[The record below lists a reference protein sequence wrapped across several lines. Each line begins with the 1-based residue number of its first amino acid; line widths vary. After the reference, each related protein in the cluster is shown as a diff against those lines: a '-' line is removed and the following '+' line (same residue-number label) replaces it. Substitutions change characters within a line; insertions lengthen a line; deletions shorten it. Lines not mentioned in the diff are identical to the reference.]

1 MSAYAA
7 AAGGYH
13 PVYPRALTPA
23 RSTPVPDLVLP
34 PPSPG
39 SPRGERNDRSSTAVG
54 GFLIKFLRHGLPY
67 LGAGYQ
73 AGTEVEFQGM
83 IGTYPIL
90 PETSGHVVIGIGIGK
105 SGAPGYAG
113 GYLPFTR
120 MAS

>member
-1 MSAYAA
+1 MI
-7 AAGGYH
+7 GH
-13 PVYPRALTPA
+13 Q
-23 RSTPVPDLVLP
+23 
-34 PPSPG
+34 PPSGVFDKIP
-39 SPRGERNDRSSTAVG
+39 PTR
-54 GFLIKFLRHGLPY
+54 LPY